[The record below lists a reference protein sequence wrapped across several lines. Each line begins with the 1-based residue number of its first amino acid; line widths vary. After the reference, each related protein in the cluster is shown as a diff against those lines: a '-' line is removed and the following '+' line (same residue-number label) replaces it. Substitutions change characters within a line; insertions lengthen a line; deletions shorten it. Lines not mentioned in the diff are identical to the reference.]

1 MKSGWIGEG
10 GKACEEELRD
20 FREGRKKKRKS
31 VLGLNFL
38 GGKCAASK
46 RASGITSKKLRK
58 RAEHGGAERIKFLGS
73 RVLRL
78 WIARR

>member
-1 MKSGWIGEG
+1 M
-10 GKACEEELRD
+10 
-20 FREGRKKKRKS
+20 RKS

-38 GGKCAASK
+38 
-46 RASGITSKKLRK
+46 RREMRREQESGITSKKLRK
-58 RAEHGGAERIKFLGS
+58 RAEHSGGGAECIKFLGS

>member
-1 MKSGWIGEG
+1 MRREQESG
-10 GKACEEELRD
+10 
-20 FREGRKKKRKS
+20 
-31 VLGLNFL
+31 
-38 GGKCAASK
+38 
-46 RASGITSKKLRK
+46 GITSKKLRK